1 MSGRPACI
9 LPSPQCY
16 NSAAKTLFPFLH
28 RRHRMHRRV
37 LTLLVTMLALGISA
51 LTQCESAFAQEH
63 AQRAAAAK
71 VKSASLMTGYGDW
84 HHPVS
89 TKNAQA
95 QAFFDQGL
103 RLIYAFNHDEAMRS
117 FQRAA
122 EIDPKLAMAY
132 WGVAEAVGPNYNDP
146 ASEDRFAQAHS
157 AIGKALTLGADAS
170 ESDQAYITALAKRFP
185 ADPKSDLRAAAEQ
198 YRDAMRDVVKRF
210 PDDLDAA
217 TLFAEAGMNLHPWGL
232 WRPDGTPEEGT
243 EEIVSTLESVI
254 RREPNHLGAIH
265 YYIHSVEA
273 SSSPERALAGANRL
287 AQLAPAA
294 GHIVHM
300 PAHIYIRTGDYEAAV
315 KTNQKA
321 ALADQAYIQAGA
333 APGIYSMMYY
343 SHNLHFIA
351 MAAAMNGNYLE
362 SRRGAQL
369 LAANV
374 GPHVKDMPPLEG
386 FMTVPLAVEVR
397 FHKWNEIL
405 KAPQPDSAMH
415 TATVF
420 WHFARGLAFAST
432 GKLDEAEAEHK
443 FVAEAEEKTPPDAI
457 FQMPI
462 NNKTKDILKIA
473 ENVLGAKI
481 SLAKGDMDAT
491 VNQLRAA
498 VAVQDSLKY
507 DEPQDWFYPVR
518 ESLGAVLLKIGD
530 DAGAE
535 ETFRADLDRNPRN
548 PRSLFG
554 LEQALK
560 AMDRNYD
567 AGFVRKQFDANWKG
581 AARPTVDDL
590 V

>member
-1 MSGRPACI
+1 
-9 LPSPQCY
+9 
-16 NSAAKTLFPFLH
+16 
-28 RRHRMHRRV
+28 MHRRI
-37 LTLLVTMLALGISA
+37 LILLAIAPALCIA
-51 LTQCESAFAQEH
+51 ILAQEH
-63 AQRAAAAK
+63 AEHAAPPKAK
-71 VKSASLMTGYGDW
+71 PATLMTGYGNW

-89 TKNAQA
+89 TKNAPA

-103 RLIYAFNHDEAMRS
+103 RLIYAFNHNEAMRS
-117 FQRAA
+117 FRRAA
-122 EIDPKLAMAY
+122 ELDPKLAMAY
-132 WGVAEAVGPNYNDP
+132 WGIAEAVGPNYNDP
-146 ASEDRFAQAHS
+146 ASEDRFAQAHA
-157 AIGKALTLGADAS
+157 AIEKAQTLGADAS

-321 ALADQAYIQAGA
+321 ALADQAYIKAGA
-333 APGIYSMMYY
+333 AEGIYSMMYY

-374 GPHVKDMPPLEG
+374 GPHVKEMPPLEG

-405 KAPQPDSAMH
+405 KAPQPDPAMH

-420 WHFARGLAFAST
+420 WHFARGLALAGA
-432 GKLDEAEAEHK
+432 GKLEEAEAEHK

-481 SLAKGDMDAT
+481 SLAKNDMDAT

-498 VAVQDSLKY
+498 VAVQDSLK
-507 DEPQDWFYPVR
+507 
-518 ESLGAVLLKIGD
+518 
-530 DAGAE
+530 
-535 ETFRADLDRNPRN
+535 
-548 PRSLFG
+548 
-554 LEQALK
+554 
-560 AMDRNYD
+560 
-567 AGFVRKQFDANWKG
+567 
-581 AARPTVDDL
+581 
-590 V
+590 

>member
-1 MSGRPACI
+1 
-9 LPSPQCY
+9 
-16 NSAAKTLFPFLH
+16 
-28 RRHRMHRRV
+28 MHRPF
-37 LTLLVTMLALGISA
+37 LTLLAIILALSVP
-51 LTQCESAFAQEH
+51 AFAQEH
-63 AQRAAAAK
+63 PEHAAPAK
-71 VKSASLMTGYGDW
+71 AKSATLITGYGKW

-89 TKNAQA
+89 TKSAQA

-103 RLIYAFNHDEAMRS
+103 RLIYAFNHDEAARS

-122 EIDPKLAMAY
+122 ELDPKLAMAY
-132 WGVAEAVGPNYNDP
+132 WGIAEAVGPNYNDP
-146 ASEDRFAQAHS
+146 ASAGRFAQAHE
-157 AIGKALTLGADAS
+157 AIAKAVALSADAS
-170 ESDQAYITALAKRFP
+170 ESDKAYIMALARRFP
-185 ADPKSDLRAAAEQ
+185 EDPKSDLRAALEQ
-198 YRDAMRDVVKRF
+198 YRDAMREVVKRF

-217 TLFAEAGMNLHPWGL
+217 TLLAEAGMNLHPWGL
-232 WRPDGTPEEGT
+232 WRADGMPEEGT
-243 EEIVSTLESVI
+243 DEIVSTLESVI

-265 YYIHSVEA
+265 YYIHTVEA

-287 AQLAPAA
+287 AELAPAA

-300 PAHIYIRTGDYEAAV
+300 PAHIYIRTGDYEAAL

-321 ALADQAYIQAGA
+321 ALADQAYIKTGA
-333 APGIYSMMYY
+333 AQGIYSMMYY

-351 MAAAMNGNYLE
+351 LAAAMNGNYLE
-362 SRRGAQL
+362 SRRGAQM

-374 GPHVKDMPPLEG
+374 GPHVKEMPPLEG

-405 KAPQPDSAMH
+405 KAQQPDPAMH

-420 WHFARGLAFAST
+420 WHFARGLALAST
-432 GKLDEAEAEHK
+432 GKLEEAEAEHN
-443 FVAEAEEKTPPDAI
+443 FVAEAEEKTPADAI

-473 ENVLGAKI
+473 ESVLGAKI
-481 SLAKGDMDAT
+481 SLAKNDMDAT

-498 VAVQDSLKY
+498 VAIQDSLKY
-507 DEPQDWFYPVR
+507 DEPPDWFYPVR

-535 ETFRADLDRNPRN
+535 DVFRADLERNPRN

-560 AMDRNYD
+560 ALDRTYD

-581 AARPTVDDL
+581 AAQLTVDDL

>member
-1 MSGRPACI
+1 
-9 LPSPQCY
+9 
-16 NSAAKTLFPFLH
+16 
-28 RRHRMHRRV
+28 MHRRI
-37 LTLLVTMLALGISA
+37 LILLAIAPALCIA
-51 LTQCESAFAQEH
+51 ILAQEH
-63 AQRAAAAK
+63 AEHAAPPKAK
-71 VKSASLMTGYGDW
+71 PATLMTGYGNW

-89 TKNAQA
+89 TKNAPA

-103 RLIYAFNHDEAMRS
+103 RLIYAFNHNEAMRS
-117 FQRAA
+117 FRRAA
-122 EIDPKLAMAY
+122 ELDPKLAMAY
-132 WGVAEAVGPNYNDP
+132 WGIAEAVGPNYNDP
-146 ASEDRFAQAHS
+146 ASEDRFAQAHA
-157 AIGKALTLGADAS
+157 AIEKAQTLGADAS

-321 ALADQAYIQAGA
+321 ALADQAYIKAGA
-333 APGIYSMMYY
+333 AEGIYSMMYY

-405 KAPQPDSAMH
+405 KAPQPDPAMH

-420 WHFARGLAFAST
+420 WHFARGLALAGA
-432 GKLDEAEAEHK
+432 GKLEEAEAEHK

-481 SLAKGDMDAT
+481 SLAKNDMDAT

-530 DAGAE
+530 YAGAE

-560 AMDRNYD
+560 AMDRSYD

>member
-1 MSGRPACI
+1 
-9 LPSPQCY
+9 
-16 NSAAKTLFPFLH
+16 
-28 RRHRMHRRV
+28 MHRRI
-37 LTLLVTMLALGISA
+37 LTLLALALA
-51 LTQCESAFAQEH
+51 LTVPSIAQEH
-63 AQRAAAAK
+63 LDHAAPAK
-71 VKSASLMTGYGDW
+71 AKPATLMTGYGNW

-103 RLIYAFNHDEAMRS
+103 RLIYAFNHDEAARS

-122 EIDPKLAMAY
+122 ELDPKLAMAY
-132 WGVAEAVGPNYNDP
+132 WGIAEAVGPNYNDP
-146 ASEDRFAQAHS
+146 ASQDRFVKAYD
-157 AIGKALTLGADAS
+157 AIAKAETLAADAS
-170 ESDQAYITALAKRFP
+170 ESDKAYIAGLAKRFP
-185 ADPKSDLRAAAEQ
+185 ADPKSDLRAALEQ

-243 EEIVSTLESVI
+243 QEIIATLESVI
-254 RREPNHLGAIH
+254 RREPNHLGAVH

-300 PAHIYIRTGDYEAAV
+300 PAHIYIRTGDYEAAL

-321 ALADQAYIQAGA
+321 ALADQAYIKTGA
-333 APGIYSMMYY
+333 AEGIYSMMYY

-369 LAANV
+369 LSANV

-405 KAPQPDSAMH
+405 KAPQPDPAMH

-420 WHFARGLAFAST
+420 WHFAHGLALAGT
-432 GKLDEAEAEHK
+432 GDLDGAEAEHK
-443 FVAEAEEKTPPDAI
+443 IVAEAEEKTPPDAI

-481 SLAKGDMDAT
+481 SLAKNNMDAT

-518 ESLGAVLLKIGD
+518 ETLGAVLLKIGD
-530 DAGAE
+530 VAGAE
-535 ETFRADLDRNPRN
+535 EVFRADLERNPRN

-554 LEQALK
+554 LEEALK
-560 AMDRNYD
+560 AQQKTYD

-581 AARPTVDDL
+581 TKRPTVDDL

>member
-1 MSGRPACI
+1 
-9 LPSPQCY
+9 
-16 NSAAKTLFPFLH
+16 
-28 RRHRMHRRV
+28 MHRRV
-37 LTLLVTMLALGISA
+37 LTLLALV
-51 LTQCESAFAQEH
+51 LTLSTPAFAQEH
-63 AQRAAAAK
+63 PDHAAPSK
-71 VKSASLMTGYGDW
+71 PKSATLMTGYGNW

-103 RLIYAFNHDEAMRS
+103 RLIYAFNHDEAARS

-146 ASEDRFAQAHS
+146 ASQDRFAQAHT
-157 AIGKALTLGADAS
+157 AIAKAETLAADAS
-170 ESDQAYITALAKRFP
+170 ESDKAYIAALAKRFP

-198 YRDAMRDVVKRF
+198 FRDALREVVKRF

-217 TLFAEAGMNLHPWGL
+217 TLLAEAGMNLHPWGL

-243 EEIVSTLESVI
+243 DEIVSALESVI

-265 YYIHSVEA
+265 YYIHTVEA
-273 SSSPERALAGANRL
+273 SSTPERALAGANRL

-300 PAHIYIRTGDYEAAV
+300 PAHIYIRTGDYQAALQ
-315 KTNQKA
+315 TNQKA
-321 ALADQAYIQAGA
+321 ALVDQAYIKTGA
-333 APGIYSMMYY
+333 AQGIYSMMYY

-374 GPHVKDMPPLEG
+374 GPHVKEMPPLGG

-405 KAPQPDSAMH
+405 KTPQPDPAMQ

-420 WHFARGLAFAST
+420 WHFARGLALAGT

-443 FVAEAEEKTPPDAI
+443 IVAEVEEKTPPEAI

-481 SLAKGDMDAT
+481 SLAKNDMDAT

-498 VAVQDSLKY
+498 VATQDLLKY

-530 DAGAE
+530 NAGAE
-535 ETFRADLDRNPRN
+535 EVFRADLDRNPRN

-560 AMDRNYD
+560 AMDKAYD
-567 AGFVRKQFDANWKG
+567 AGFVRKQFDASWKG
-581 AARPTVDDL
+581 ATRPTVDDL

>member
-1 MSGRPACI
+1 MHRCI
-9 LPSPQCY
+9 LPLLATALALCVPTFSQEHPAPAKAK
-16 NSAAKTLFPFLH
+16 SAA
-28 RRHRMHRRV
+28 V
-37 LTLLVTMLALGISA
+37 
-51 LTQCESAFAQEH
+51 
-63 AQRAAAAK
+63 
-71 VKSASLMTGYGDW
+71 LMTGFGNW

-103 RLIYAFNHDEAMRS
+103 RFIYAFNHDEAMRS
-117 FQRAA
+117 FQHAA
-122 EIDPKLAMAY
+122 ELDPKLAMAY
-132 WGVAEAVGPNYNDP
+132 WGIAEAVGPNYNDP
-146 ASEDRFAQAHS
+146 ASADRFVQAHAAIEKAQAL
-157 AIGKALTLGADAS
+157 AADTS
-170 ESDQAYITALAKRFP
+170 ESDKAYIDALAKRFP
-185 ADPKSDLRAAAEQ
+185 ADPKSDLRVAAEQ
-198 YRDAMRDVVKRF
+198 HRDAMRELMKRF

-232 WRPDGTPEEGT
+232 WRSDGTPEEGT
-243 EEIVSTLESVI
+243 DEIVLTLESVI

-273 SSSPERALAGANRL
+273 STSPERALAGANRL
-287 AQLAPAA
+287 AELAPAA

-300 PAHIYIRTGDYEAAV
+300 PAHIYIRTGDYEAAL

-321 ALADQAYIQAGA
+321 ALADQAYLKASGA
-333 APGIYSMMYY
+333 EGIYPLMYY

-351 MAAAMNGNYLE
+351 MSAAMNGNYIE

-374 GPHVKDMPPLEG
+374 GPHVKDMPALGG

-405 KAPQPDSAMH
+405 KAPQPDPALQ
-415 TATVF
+415 TASVF
-420 WHFARGLAFAST
+420 WHFARGLALAGT

-443 FVAEAEEKTPPDAI
+443 IVAEAEDKTPPDAI

-481 SLAKGDMDAT
+481 SLAKNDMDAT
-491 VNQLRAA
+491 VSQLRAA
-498 VAVQDSLKY
+498 VEVQDSLKY

-530 DAGAE
+530 NTGAE
-535 ETFRADLDRNPRN
+535 EVFRADLERNPRN

-560 AMDRNYD
+560 EQNKTYD

-581 AARPTVDDL
+581 TTRPTIDDL

>member
-1 MSGRPACI
+1 
-9 LPSPQCY
+9 
-16 NSAAKTLFPFLH
+16 
-28 RRHRMHRRV
+28 MHRRI
-37 LTLLVTMLALGISA
+37 LTLLCVTLAIGVATFTSSQCA
-51 LTQCESAFAQEH
+51 LAQEH
-63 AQRAAAAK
+63 AEHAAAAAK
-71 VKSASLMTGYGDW
+71 AKPTAALMTGYGNW
-84 HHPVS
+84 HHAVS

-103 RLIYAFNHDEAMRS
+103 RQIYAFNHDEAARS
-117 FQRAA
+117 FQRAG
-122 EIDPKLAMAY
+122 ELDPKLAMAF

-146 ASEDRFAQAHS
+146 ASEDRFKQAHA
-157 AIGKALTLGADAS
+157 AIEKAQSLAAEAS
-170 ESDQAYITALAKRFP
+170 ESDKAYIDALAKRFP
-185 ADPKSDLRAAAEQ
+185 ADANADRRAALEQ

-232 WRPDGTPEEGT
+232 WRPDGTAEEGT
-243 EEIVSTLESVI
+243 DEIVATLESVI

-273 SSSPERALAGANRL
+273 SNSPERALAGANRL
-287 AQLAPAA
+287 AELAPAA

-300 PAHIYIRTGDYEAAV
+300 PAHIYIRTGDYEAAL

-321 ALADQAYIQAGA
+321 ALADQAYIKGGA

-351 MAAAMNGNYLE
+351 MAAAMNGNYAE
-362 SRRGAQL
+362 ARRGAQL

-374 GPHVKDMPPLEG
+374 GPHVKEMPPLGG
-386 FMTVPLAVEVR
+386 FMTVPMAVEVR

-405 KAPQPDSAMH
+405 KMPQPDAAMQ
-415 TATVF
+415 TANVF
-420 WHFARGLAFAST
+420 WHFARGLALAGT
-432 GKLDEAEAEHK
+432 GDLDGAEAEHK
-443 FVAEAEEKTPPDAI
+443 IVAEAEEKTSPDAI

-462 NNKTKDILKIA
+462 NNKTKDILTIA

-481 SLAKGDMDAT
+481 SLAKNDMDAT

-498 VAVQDSLKY
+498 VMAQDRLKY
-507 DEPQDWFYPVR
+507 DEPEDWFYPVR

-530 DAGAE
+530 YAGAE
-535 ETFRADLDRNPRN
+535 EAFRADLAIHPRN

-560 AMDRNYD
+560 SQEKAYD

-581 AARPTVDDL
+581 TARPTVDDL

>member
-1 MSGRPACI
+1 
-9 LPSPQCY
+9 
-16 NSAAKTLFPFLH
+16 
-28 RRHRMHRRV
+28 MHRCI
-37 LTLLVTMLALGISA
+37 LTLLALALTLAFPS
-51 LTQCESAFAQEH
+51 FAQEH
-63 AQRAAAAK
+63 SDHAAAAK
-71 VKSASLMTGYGDW
+71 PKPATLMTGYGNW

-95 QAFFDQGL
+95 QAYFDQGL
-103 RLIYAFNHDEAMRS
+103 RQIYAFNHDEAARS

-122 EIDPKLAMAY
+122 ELDPKLAMAY
-132 WGVAEAVGPNYNDP
+132 WGIAEAVGPNYNDP
-146 ASEDRFAQAHS
+146 ASDARFVKAHDAIEKAQ
-157 AIGKALTLGADAS
+157 TLAADAS
-170 ESDQAYITALAKRFP
+170 ESDKAYIAALAQRFP
-185 ADPKSDLRAAAEQ
+185 ADPKSDLRATAEQ
-198 YRDAMRDVVKRF
+198 YRDAMRDLVKRF

-232 WRPDGTPEEGT
+232 WHPDGTPEEGT
-243 EEIVSTLESVI
+243 EEIIGTLESVI
-254 RREPNHLGAIH
+254 RRDPNHLGAIH

-300 PAHIYIRTGDYEAAV
+300 PAHIYIRTGDYEAAL

-321 ALADQAYIQAGA
+321 ALADQAYIKAGA
-333 APGIYSMMYY
+333 AQGIYSMMYY

-405 KAPQPDSAMH
+405 KAPQPDLAMH

-420 WHFARGLAFAST
+420 WHFARGLALAAT
-432 GKLDEAEAEHK
+432 GKLEEAEAEHN

-473 ENVLGAKI
+473 ENVLGARI
-481 SLAKGDMDAT
+481 SLAKNDMDAT
-491 VNQLRAA
+491 VNQLRTA
-498 VAVQDSLKY
+498 VAAQDSLKY

-530 DAGAE
+530 NAGAE
-535 ETFRADLDRNPRN
+535 EVFRADLERNLRN

-554 LEQALK
+554 LEEALK
-560 AMDRNYD
+560 AQEKTYD

-581 AARPTVDDL
+581 VTRPTVDDL

>member
-1 MSGRPACI
+1 MVRGI
-9 LPSPQCY
+9 
-16 NSAAKTLFPFLH
+16 
-28 RRHRMHRRV
+28 
-37 LTLLVTMLALGISA
+37 LTLLALALALSA
-51 LTQCESAFAQEH
+51 PTFAQEH
-63 AQRAAAAK
+63 PEHAAPAK
-71 VKSASLMTGYGDW
+71 AKSATLMTGYGDW

-122 EIDPKLAMAY
+122 ELDPKLAMAY
-132 WGVAEAVGPNYNDP
+132 WGIAEAVGPNYNDP
-146 ASEDRFAQAHS
+146 ASEDRFVRAHAAIEKAQ
-157 AIGKALTLGADAS
+157 TLAPDAS
-170 ESDQAYITALAKRFP
+170 ASDKAYIAALAVRFP
-185 ADPKSDLRAAAEQ
+185 ADPKSDLRAAAEE
-198 YRDAMRDVVKRF
+198 YRDAMREVVKLF

-254 RREPNHLGAIH
+254 RRDPDHLGAVH

-287 AQLAPAA
+287 AELAPAA

-321 ALADQAYIQAGA
+321 ALADQAYIKSGA
-333 APGIYSMMYY
+333 AEGLYTMMYY

-374 GPHVKDMPPLEG
+374 GPHVKEMPPLEG

-405 KAPQPDSAMH
+405 KAPQPDPAMQ

-420 WHFARGLAFAST
+420 WHFARGLALVAT
-432 GKLDEAEAEHK
+432 GKLEEAEAEHN
-443 FVAEAEEKTPPDAI
+443 FVAEAEEKTSPDAI

-481 SLAKGDMDAT
+481 SLARNDMDAT

-498 VAVQDSLKY
+498 VAIQDSLKY
-507 DEPQDWFYPVR
+507 AEPQDWFYPVR

-535 ETFRADLDRNPRN
+535 EVFRADLDRNPRN

-560 AMDRNYD
+560 AQERTYD

-581 AARPTVDDL
+581 STRPTVDDL